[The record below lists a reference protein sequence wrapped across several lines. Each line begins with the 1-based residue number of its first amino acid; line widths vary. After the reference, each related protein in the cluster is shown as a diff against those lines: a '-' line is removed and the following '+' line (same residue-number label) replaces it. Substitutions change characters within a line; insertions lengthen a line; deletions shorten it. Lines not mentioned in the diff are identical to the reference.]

1 MAKKLYEEASVQAI
15 AGAIRAKNGS
25 GATYKIGEMA
35 AAVRAITGAEA
46 VAWHQCPEAVR
57 NYLAAVTY
65 DADDDS
71 VSHIAEYA
79 PGTAVAANSKP
90 VGVTRGGT
98 TYCNERPN
106 VLTPFASGRAAGTLK
121 PLDALRWLNTPQAAN
136 VRDLGGWACD
146 GGTVRYGLLFR
157 GGEITAADRDVLVGA
172 CGVRHELNLR
182 GAEEANRTASPL
194 GSDIRFCCPT
204 NYVWYSLADKATWKE
219 ILLYVIE
226 AVTHNEPVYFHCSAG
241 ADRTGTVACL
251 LEALLGMSR
260 SDIDKDYE
268 LTCFST
274 GTDTDAHARRR
285 NETDWKNLIA
295 QIGQHAGDT
304 FRDKAVNFAT
314 SCGVPVSKI
323 NAFRAAMIDGT
334 PDVLSEDDYD
344 ISYTVTRNLANGIT
358 TNNAATSV
366 ERNAS
371 YAATLT
377 AGTANNAAIKSVKVT
392 MGGVDITEDV
402 VTLTPYTPTPPI
414 VTAYTVTNN
423 LANVRNSNSA
433 QTVNSGSSY
442 ATTLTP
448 TSGYVFVDVEIQM
461 GGVDITATVYSS
473 GNINIPKV
481 TGNIVIYATAATNQL
496 PLAVDTGGSLYNGG
510 QGWKAGYRLNSSGVE
525 VAQDGAFVTGFM
537 PFKQGDTMA
546 LENVG
551 LPANES
557 VANTSW
563 CYVALYDAN
572 KTKLY
577 TSYSKYV
584 MAANKNNVTVDANN
598 YVTKWTLN
606 YWPKSN
612 DLSDV
617 AFVRLSTVA
626 MDGTS
631 KVYIE

>member
-1 MAKKLYEEASVQAI
+1 MAKKLYEEAAVQAI

-35 AAVRAITGAEA
+35 AAVQAITGAET

-57 NYLAAVTY
+57 NYLATVTY

-79 PGTAVAANSKP
+79 PGTAVAANCKP

-106 VLTPFASGRAAGTLK
+106 VLTPFASSRAAGTLK

-182 GAEEANRTASPL
+182 GAEEANRTVSPL

-204 NYVWYSLADKATWKE
+204 NFVWYSLTDKATWKE

-295 QIGQHAGDT
+295 QIDQHAGGT
-304 FRDKAVNFAT
+304 FRDRAVNFAT

-323 NAFRAAMIDGT
+323 NAFRAAMSTGSPGALPGGT
-334 PDVLSEDDYD
+334 HA
-344 ISYTVTRNLANGIT
+344 VTYALTHVT
-358 TNNAATSV
+358 TSNAAAAV
-366 ERNAS
+366 EDQAT
-371 YAATLT
+371 YTATLT
-377 AGTANNAAIKSVKVT
+377 ADEDYTIQSVTVT
-392 MGGVDITEDV
+392 MGGVDISSCYANGVITIPNVTGDV
-402 VTLTPYTPTPPI
+402 VITAVAAATVYADIELYRTDGVALNKKFSGTSI
-414 VTAYTVTNN
+414 VDGSGNYITVQVPVNMKKYRYIKVIGAHIAGYGGEISQDDAVFYKLAFLKNGAVQTVQYTNN
-423 LANVRNSNSA
+423 LALSSDTSARNWALDMSKYANYQQCDAVRLQFLVS
-433 QTVNSGSSY
+433 
-442 ATTLTP
+442 
-448 TSGYVFVDVEIQM
+448 TSEIP
-461 GGVDITATVYSS
+461 I
-473 GNINIPKV
+473 
-481 TGNIVIYATAATNQL
+481 
-496 PLAVDTGGSLYNGG
+496 
-510 QGWKAGYRLNSSGVE
+510 
-525 VAQDGAFVTGFM
+525 
-537 PFKQGDTMA
+537 TMA
-546 LENVG
+546 SVV
-551 LPANES
+551 PADMLRATCS
-557 VANTSW
+557 T
-563 CYVALYDAN
+563 AL
-572 KTKLY
+572 
-577 TSYSKYV
+577 
-584 MAANKNNVTVDANN
+584 
-598 YVTKWTLN
+598 
-606 YWPKSN
+606 
-612 DLSDV
+612 
-617 AFVRLSTVA
+617 
-626 MDGTS
+626 
-631 KVYIE
+631 

>member
-1 MAKKLYEEASVQAI
+1 MLKMNHELTAKWHELDK
-15 AGAIRAKNGS
+15 
-25 GATYKIGEMA
+25 
-35 AAVRAITGAEA
+35 VRVGLKDVVVLRPDPSTITGAEA

-79 PGTAVAANSKP
+79 PGTAVAANCKP

-182 GAEEANRTASPL
+182 GAEEASRTASPL

-204 NYVWYSLADKATWKE
+204 NFVWYSLTDKTTWKE

-295 QIGQHAGDT
+295 QIDQHAGDT

-323 NAFRAAMIDGT
+323 NAFRVAMSTGSPGALLGGT
-334 PDVLSEDDYD
+334 HED
-344 ISYTVTRNLANGIT
+344 YTIQSVT
-358 TNNAATSV
+358 
-366 ERNAS
+366 
-371 YAATLT
+371 
-377 AGTANNAAIKSVKVT
+377 VT
-392 MGGVDITEDV
+392 MGGVDISSCYANGVITIPNVTGDV
-402 VTLTPYTPTPPI
+402 VI
-414 VTAYTVTNN
+414 TAV
-423 LANVRNSNSA
+423 AA
-433 QTVNSGSSY
+433 
-442 ATTLTP
+442 
-448 TSGYVFVDVEIQM
+448 
-461 GGVDITATVYSS
+461 ATVYADIELYRTDGVALNKKFS
-473 GNINIPKV
+473 GTSIVDGNGYYLTTVVPVNMAKYRYIKV
-481 TGNIVIYATAATNQL
+481 NGAHISGYAGAVNTSNPTIYKVAFMKNGAIYAVQYTNT
-496 PLAVDTGGSLYNGG
+496 LAL
-510 QGWKAGYRLNSSGVE
+510 SSDSN
-525 VAQDGAFVTGFM
+525 AMQWNMDM
-537 PFKQGDTMA
+537 
-546 LENVG
+546 
-551 LPANES
+551 
-557 VANTSW
+557 
-563 CYVALYDAN
+563 
-572 KTKLY
+572 
-577 TSYSKYV
+577 SKYTHYQQCDAV
-584 MAANKNNVTVDANN
+584 QLSVLVSTSAITSADVLTADKLQVTC
-598 YVTKWTLN
+598 
-606 YWPKSN
+606 
-612 DLSDV
+612 
-617 AFVRLSTVA
+617 STA
-626 MDGTS
+626 L
-631 KVYIE
+631 